1 MSDSVALSPADV
13 TGLSFET
20 ALAEL
25 EGIVTRLERGEVALE
40 ESIAI
45 YERGEA
51 LKAHCEKKLKEA
63 EAILRLLR
71 LVLDTTI
78 ERLGAPL
85 EHPSTVSCQNRLA

>member
-1 MSDSVALSPADV
+1 MSDSVALPPADV

-51 LKAHCEKKLKEA
+51 LKAHCESLLRKA
-63 EAILRLLR
+63 EAKVEMISVGADGRPKG
-71 LVLDTTI
+71 VQPLDVD
-78 ERLGAPL
+78 R
-85 EHPSTVSCQNRLA
+85 

>member
-1 MSDSVALSPADV
+1 LSDSVALSPADV

-51 LKAHCEKKLKEA
+51 LKAHCESLLRKA
-63 EAILRLLR
+63 EAKVEMIS
-71 LVLDTTI
+71 
-78 ERLGAPL
+78 LGADGRPKGVQPL
-85 EHPSTVSCQNRLA
+85 DVDR

>member
-1 MSDSVALSPADV
+1 MTDSVTLPPADV
-13 TGLSFET
+13 TALSFET

-51 LKAHCEKKLKEA
+51 LKAHCESLLRKA
-63 EAILRLLR
+63 EAKVEMIS
-71 LVLDTTI
+71 
-78 ERLGAPL
+78 LGADGRPKGVQPL
-85 EHPSTVSCQNRLA
+85 DVDR

>member
-51 LKAHCEKKLKEA
+51 LKAHCESLLRKA
-63 EAILRLLR
+63 EAKVEMIS
-71 LVLDTTI
+71 
-78 ERLGAPL
+78 LGADGRPKGVQPL
-85 EHPSTVSCQNRLA
+85 DVDR